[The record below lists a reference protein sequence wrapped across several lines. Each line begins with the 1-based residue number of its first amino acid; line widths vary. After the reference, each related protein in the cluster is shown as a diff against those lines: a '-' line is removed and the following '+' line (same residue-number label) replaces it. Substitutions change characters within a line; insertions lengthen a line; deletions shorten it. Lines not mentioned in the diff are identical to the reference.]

1 MKIQAVPIQAK
12 EKQPHRE
19 GQSCQNIQRDSV
31 RLSFAFGRY
40 KTKYFPSILPRAPDG
55 RNTAGR
61 PWQGCPIP
69 AAPWLV
75 RLTSAAGIP
84 LKSVGGRSWGCVSPA
99 LSSRPDCR
107 SGSKASV
114 HRSGSLSDH
123 LLQAAIVAPGL
134 MPLSTRVMYLLYR
147 IFSFQGA

>member
-61 PWQGCPIP
+61 PWQGCHNST
-69 AAPWLV
+69 A
-75 RLTSAAGIP
+75 SFFSCAAGFP
-84 LKSVGGRSWGCVSPA
+84 LKSVGGREKVSLSPA